1 MKRRIKRKVL
11 LMGMA
16 VAAGFPAATLAQGG
30 GKVERHGYHY
40 SSGGR
45 DAPVSDLADVIQEA
59 PEMRIDDEADRRSS
73 SLLNKLRGIAA
84 DLGSRVEVVAAID
97 QSWKL
102 ELSQSEPANLGAAGH
117 PKLNASKPT
126 GVALRLKF

>member
-1 MKRRIKRKVL
+1 MKRKIKRRVL

-16 VAAGFPAATLAQGG
+16 VAAGFPAAAIAQG

-40 SSGGR
+40 SNGGHT
-45 DAPVSDLADVIQEA
+45 APESDLADVIQEA
-59 PEMRIDDEADRRSS
+59 PEMVIEDEAGPRSS
-73 SLLNKLRGIAA
+73 SLLNKLRGMAA
-84 DLGSRVEVVAAID
+84 DLGSRVDVVAAID
-97 QSWKL
+97 PSWKL

-117 PKLNASKPT
+117 PKLNASKPA